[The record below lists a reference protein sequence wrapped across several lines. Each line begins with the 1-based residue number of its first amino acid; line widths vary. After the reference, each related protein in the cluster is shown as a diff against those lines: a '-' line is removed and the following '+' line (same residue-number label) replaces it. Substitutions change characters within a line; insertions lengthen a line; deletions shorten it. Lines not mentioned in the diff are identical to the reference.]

1 MKRSTS
7 DANGQARSVAAA
19 DSHRTGERWKWWS
32 TCRYSTRCHRDPRVC
47 LRRCS
52 LDKQR
57 STALL
62 PAGRVC
68 TFFRSNFGAGL
79 CRIAQIAFLIFQT
92 ALGCAASTTLNNYI
106 RKRFRL
112 HRQRDPE
119 AST

>member
-1 MKRSTS
+1 MLTVRLVRWQRRIQTELVK
-7 DANGQARSVAAA
+7 
-19 DSHRTGERWKWWS
+19 GES
-32 TCRYSTRCHRDPRVC
+32 GGTLAVIPTRCHRDRRVC

-62 PAGRVC
+62 PAGKVC
-68 TFFRSNFGAGL
+68 TFFRSNWRGL
-79 CRIAQIAFLIFQT
+79 CRISQIAFLIFPT